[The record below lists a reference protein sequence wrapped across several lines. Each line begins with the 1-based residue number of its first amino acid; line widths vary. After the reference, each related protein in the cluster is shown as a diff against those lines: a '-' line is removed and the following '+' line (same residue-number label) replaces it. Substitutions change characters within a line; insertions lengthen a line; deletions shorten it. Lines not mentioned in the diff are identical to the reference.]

1 MYITMYSTMYSVQYN
16 VHEAGR
22 IAFLKEEASSANHLD
37 ACVQQNVYY
46 SLQYSEP
53 YSEKVYFKFQFT

>member
-1 MYITMYSTMYSVQYN
+1 MYSVQYN
-16 VHEAGR
+16 VNKAGQ
-22 IAFLKEEASSANHLD
+22 IAFLKKKASFVNHLD

-53 YSEKVYFKFQFT
+53 YSEQYILH

>member
-1 MYITMYSTMYSVQYN
+1 MYSVQYN
-16 VHEAGR
+16 VHEAGW

-37 ACVQQNVYY
+37 VWVQQNVSY

-53 YSEKVYFKFQFT
+53 YSEQYILHLILHNSVQ